1 MQKKKIFFFLSSSED
16 EILELI
22 VFDPDPYLSSY
33 FVRFDFVPEKTM
45 LVFFDIDFIRRDQN
59 ERRNGEACRASP
71 TCFWSSLINLISK
84 HTYVSFYLSCII
96 IRFNGEKKNSE
107 RNEKQ
112 TQFCSNLLTSRM
124 PQLGR
129 HSTNKEIVTTVNIS
143 SSPSSS

>member
-1 MQKKKIFFFLSSSED
+1 MQKKIFFFLSSSEG

-84 HTYVSFYLSCII
+84 HTNVSFYLSCII
-96 IRFNGEKKNSE
+96 IRFNGEKKTAKEMKS
-107 RNEKQ
+107 K
-112 TQFCSNLLTSRM
+112 
-124 PQLGR
+124 
-129 HSTNKEIVTTVNIS
+129 HSFVRTC
-143 SSPSSS
+143 